1 MNGELE
7 VDQPLHLQREGQAA
21 APLTDRAEGSLSKRD
36 GGKAAGGITGMDARR
51 FDVFH
56 QAADDHVAL
65 VVAERIDVH
74 LNRIFQVLV
83 DQHRMVGFHLNRL
96 QHVAIELL
104 FVEDHLHGATTQHIG
119 RADHH
124 RIAHAGRHI
133 PGFRLTAG
141 QAMPGLANL
150 QLAQDRFE
158 LLAIFS
164 TVDRLR
170 RRAPD
175 LGPCGATFLGVEPV
189 QQGNRQFQ
197 WGLPPELDH
206 HAVRLLDLDH
216 IEDILEGEGLEIEA
230 VAGVVVRRDGL
241 RVAVHHHRCDACVL
255 SGEGG
260 MAAAVVEFDP
270 LANPV
275 GPAPKDHHL
284 APAAAIAHFAGWG
297 QRCEASV
304 AVQLLDRALV
314 GRVVIRRGGC
324 EFSRT
329 GVNGLEHGSDSEAMA
344 MTPHTQ
350 FIAIGLPG
358 DLAIRKAELLEF
370 EQLRSGQVAQ
380 LPTAQQL
387 LLSVDD
393 ASQLGQ
399 EPGINAAD
407 PVNFSIGPTSQHGAA
422 DAENPLR

>member
-7 VDQPLHLQREGQAA
+7 VDQPLHLQGEGQAPT
-21 APLTDRAEGSLSKRD
+21 PLTDRAEGFFSKRN

-150 QLAQDRFE
+150 KLAQDRFE

-170 RRAPD
+170 
-175 LGPCGATFLGVEPV
+175 
-189 QQGNRQFQ
+189 
-197 WGLPPELDH
+197 
-206 HAVRLLDLDH
+206 
-216 IEDILEGEGLEIEA
+216 
-230 VAGVVVRRDGL
+230 
-241 RVAVHHHRCDACVL
+241 
-255 SGEGG
+255 
-260 MAAAVVEFDP
+260 
-270 LANPV
+270 
-275 GPAPKDHHL
+275 
-284 APAAAIAHFAGWG
+284 
-297 QRCEASV
+297 
-304 AVQLLDRALV
+304 
-314 GRVVIRRGGC
+314 
-324 EFSRT
+324 
-329 GVNGLEHGSDSEAMA
+329 
-344 MTPHTQ
+344 
-350 FIAIGLPG
+350 
-358 DLAIRKAELLEF
+358 
-370 EQLRSGQVAQ
+370 
-380 LPTAQQL
+380 
-387 LLSVDD
+387 
-393 ASQLGQ
+393 
-399 EPGINAAD
+399 
-407 PVNFSIGPTSQHGAA
+407 
-422 DAENPLR
+422 